1 MKGEPNTHMGH
12 HHHADREDLVG
23 EHPLGDAGQIIL
35 LIVFLA
41 LWAFDSFV
49 FRFSTFLAASVP
61 LLIRLALTGS
71 TLAVGFYLGKKS
83 MRIVFT
89 EKRDSPQVIKKEL
102 YSHIRHPMY
111 LAMILFYVA
120 LFFATL
126 SLLSFALGILIFLFY
141 NYIAA
146 YEEKLL
152 EKKLGQDY
160 VEYKNKVP
168 RWFPR

>member
-1 MKGEPNTHMGH
+1 
-12 HHHADREDLVG
+12 
-23 EHPLGDAGQIIL
+23 
-35 LIVFLA
+35 
-41 LWAFDSFV
+41 
-49 FRFSTFLAASVP
+49 
-61 LLIRLALTGS
+61 
-71 TLAVGFYLGKKS
+71 

-89 EKRDSPQVIKKEL
+89 EKRESPQVIKKEL
-102 YSHIRHPMY
+102 YSFIRHPMY

-120 LFFATL
+120 LITATL
-126 SLLSFALGILIFLFY
+126 SLLSFAMGIFIFLFY
-141 NYIAA
+141 NYISA

>member
-1 MKGEPNTHMGH
+1 MGH
-12 HHHADREDLVG
+12 RHADREDLVG
-23 EHPLGDAGQIIL
+23 EHPFGDAGQIIL

-49 FRFSTFLAASVP
+49 FQFSTFLAASVP

-120 LFFATL
+120 LIFATL
-126 SLLSFALGILIFLFY
+126 SLLSFALGIFIFLFY

-160 VEYKNKVP
+160 VEYKNQVP

>member
-1 MKGEPNTHMGH
+1 MGH

-23 EHPLGDAGQIIL
+23 EHPFGDAGQIIL
-35 LIVFLA
+35 LIVFLS
-41 LWAFDSFV
+41 LWVLDSFV
-49 FRFSTFLAASVP
+49 FRFSTFLAESAP
-61 LLIRLALTGS
+61 LIIRLVLTGII
-71 TLAVGFYLGKKS
+71 LAVGFYLGKKS

-89 EKRDSPQVIKKEL
+89 EKRDSPQVIKKEI
-102 YSHIRHPMY
+102 YSFIRHPMY
-111 LAMILFYVA
+111 MAMMLFYVA
-120 LFFATL
+120 LITATL
-126 SLLSFALGILIFLFY
+126 SLLSFAMGIFIFLFY
-141 NYIAA
+141 NYIAD

>member
-1 MKGEPNTHMGH
+1 MGH

-23 EHPLGDAGQIIL
+23 EHPFGDAGQIIL

-41 LWAFDSFV
+41 LWALDSFV
-49 FRFSTFLAASVP
+49 FRFSTFLAVSVP
-61 LLIRLALTGS
+61 LLIRLALTGL

-120 LFFATL
+120 L
-126 SLLSFALGILIFLFY
+126 IF
-141 NYIAA
+141 
-146 YEEKLL
+146 
-152 EKKLGQDY
+152 
-160 VEYKNKVP
+160 
-168 RWFPR
+168 

>member
-1 MKGEPNTHMGH
+1 MGH

-23 EHPLGDAGQIIL
+23 EHPFGDAGQIIF
-35 LIVFLA
+35 LIGFLI
-41 LWAFDSFV
+41 LWVLDSFV
-49 FRFSTFLAASVP
+49 FRFSTFLAEAVP
-61 LLIRLALTGS
+61 LIIRLVLAGLI
-71 TLAVGFYLGKKS
+71 LAVGFYLGKKS

-102 YSHIRHPMY
+102 YSYLRHPMY

-120 LFFATL
+120 LILATL
-126 SLLSFALGILIFLFY
+126 SLLSLALGIFIFLFY

-146 YEEKLL
+146 FEEKLL